1 MRPPTLGHGRDSARP
16 QHQIVGDQLV
26 VVTGHPIDEHV
37 EVALQAAGVGD
48 IVGIEILNSR
58 GWRP

>member
-1 MRPPTLGHGRDSARP
+1 MSEHPEEPNKPAEPESL
-16 QHQIVGDQLV
+16 L
-26 VVTGHPIDEHV
+26 PIDEHV